1 MALGGIQPGQG
12 AHVSALLLHC
22 AAFSGTERARP
33 GHCPAAHGLLWAPLP
48 AWGLRECGVGCT
60 WVQTD
65 PARLGPCPEPPQG
78 PVPRPVPGVQALGPS
93 IFHVDV
99 TSCVCPQASRG
110 RFQPGLLCV
119 SVSAC
124 GEGLCLGWTG
134 VLTPPA
140 VPGRRGLRPCQ
151 LWGRPQ
157 SAQHHLP
164 CSWPGAGMRCPQ
176 PPPPGR
182 QGPPAWGMI

>member
-1 MALGGIQPGQG
+1 MLAKWADPFLIPTEGRWPWPWPWVGSRLGR
-12 AHVSALLLHC
+12 ACMCLHC
-22 AAFSGTERARP
+22 CCTVLLSRAPREP
-33 GHCPAAHGLLWAPLP
+33 GLVTAPLHTASCGHLCLPGGSAGVGWAAHGCTPAPL
-48 AWGLRECGVGCT
+48 R
-60 WVQTD
+60 
-65 PARLGPCPEPPQG
+65 PCPEPPQG

-99 TSCVCPQASRG
+99 TSCVCPQTSRG
-110 RFQPGLLCV
+110 RFQPRLLCV

-151 LWGRPQ
+151 L
-157 SAQHHLP
+157 
-164 CSWPGAGMRCPQ
+164 
-176 PPPPGR
+176 
-182 QGPPAWGMI
+182 